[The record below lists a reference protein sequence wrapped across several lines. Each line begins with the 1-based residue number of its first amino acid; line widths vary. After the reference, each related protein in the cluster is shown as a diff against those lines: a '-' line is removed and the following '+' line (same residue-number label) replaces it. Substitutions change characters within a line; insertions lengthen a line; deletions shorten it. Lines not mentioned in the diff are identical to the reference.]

1 MQHEE
6 IRVDSIVVF
15 ARDEVPDTL
24 EELFFPRVEIGFTLR
39 AFLLTAGALFQY
51 PNVLFTILFLLVV

>member
-1 MQHEE
+1 
-6 IRVDSIVVF
+6 VF